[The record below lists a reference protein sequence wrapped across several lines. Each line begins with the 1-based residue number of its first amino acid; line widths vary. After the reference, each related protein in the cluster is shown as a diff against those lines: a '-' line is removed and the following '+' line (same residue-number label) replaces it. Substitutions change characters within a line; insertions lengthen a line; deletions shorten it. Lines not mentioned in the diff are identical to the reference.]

1 MIATS
6 QPRQRSQQ
14 FPVLATKLLAPPA
27 RPDTIA
33 RPALD
38 QRLSEGLTGRLVL
51 VSAPPGFGKTTAVI
65 NWYQSAANEGWQ
77 LGWVA
82 LDPGDNDLSRFLTY
96 LAHGFKV
103 LGPDFGDDALAM
115 LESTQRVDWQVPVT
129 ILLNELELRADPVI
143 LVLDDYHEIHEPE
156 IHDALSYLV
165 EHLPVN
171 AHVIVT
177 ARAAP
182 PLSLPLLRAR
192 RELTEIG
199 VDQLRFTTGEA
210 AAFLNDIMGL
220 DLGPEQIEE
229 LERRT
234 EGWIAGLL
242 LAALSVDELTDS
254 SDLLGAFGGEHHFVF
269 DYLAEEVL
277 NRQPADV
284 QHFLLNTSI
293 LDQLSAELCDAV
305 TGAGNSRETLTRLE
319 DANLFLVRLDQSRN
333 WYRYHHLFGEFLAS
347 RYRRDDPEAWRDAQ
361 LRAAEAYASQRLW
374 HQAIDHALNAGDD
387 ERAATYII
395 ETGMRT
401 VNVGRSATIRR
412 WFARLPETVVEQHRE
427 LVILRLWTLL
437 MDRDYG
443 ELSRRLDAFKASV
456 SELTPYEL
464 ADVQAL
470 RVSLAVLTGDLDGAV
485 ARGEEALPSLPADD
499 TFCRSMVL
507 VHLGT
512 AYRMRGELERAVE
525 LLTEGVELCQQVG
538 NAPAWLVASSQR
550 AIAWMTLGDLR
561 LAHDA
566 FREAIEYES
575 KLGLTQLGFAIAS
588 HLGLAEILREW
599 NQLDEADAVL
609 SPALDVLERL
619 DDREQF
625 GTKLYGLIIQMRLR
639 MGQGDLD
646 RALDVAERA
655 MSEARNARLS
665 DWEFERADAF
675 RVRILLALG
684 RLDEAYRWADDVP
697 PATPPLHFTREIA
710 YQTLARIDLARG
722 RVEQARQLI
731 EQARELAHDGH
742 LRRRLIELDVLATL
756 ALVDTGEIEQARA
769 ILSQT
774 LEMAEPDSYCR
785 VFADDGPELLPLLE
799 ELQRN
804 PPTSPGWSPGFLAQ
818 IVEACGQ
825 TSFAVGTP
833 APESPA
839 SLDDLLTS
847 RELEVLELLAEGLSN
862 QEVADR
868 LFVSVGTVKR
878 HTHNIYGK
886 LDVNSRTQ
894 AIVRGQELRLLR

>member
-33 RPALD
+33 RPVLD
-38 QRLSEGLTGRLVL
+38 QRLSDGLTGRLVL
-51 VSAPPGFGKTTAVI
+51 ISAPPGFGKTTAVI
-65 NWYQSAANEGWQ
+65 NWYQSAAEQGWQ

-96 LAHGFKV
+96 LVHGFKV

-129 ILLNELELRADPVI
+129 ILLNELEHRAEPVI

-156 IHDALSYLV
+156 IHNALSYLV
-165 EHLPVN
+165 EHLPAS
-171 AHVIVT
+171 AHVIIT
-177 ARAAP
+177 ARADP

-192 RELTEIG
+192 RDLTEIG
-199 VDQLRFTTGEA
+199 VDQLRFTIGEA

-220 DLGPEQIEE
+220 DLGSDQVEE

-254 SDLLGAFGGEHHFVF
+254 GDLLGAFGGEHHFVF

-277 NRQPADV
+277 NRQPEDL

-305 TGAGNSRETLTRLE
+305 TGAGNGRETLTRLE

-347 RYRRDDPEAWRDAQ
+347 RYRRDDPDGWRVAQ
-361 LRAAEAYASQRLW
+361 LRAAEAYANQRLW
-374 HQAIDHALNAGDD
+374 HQAIDHALNAGDF
-387 ERAATYII
+387 ERSATYIV

-401 VNVGRSATIRR
+401 VNVGRSATLRR
-412 WFARLPETVVEQHRE
+412 WFSQFPESVVEQHRE

-437 MDRDYG
+437 MDRDYR
-443 ELSRRLDAFKASV
+443 ELSRRLETFKAAASA
-456 SELTPYEL
+456 LTPHEL

-485 ARGEEALPSLPADD
+485 TQGEEALPSLPVDD
-499 TFCRSMVL
+499 TFCRSMVI

-525 LLTEGVELCQQVG
+525 LLSEGVELCREVG

-575 KLGLTQLGFAIAS
+575 KLGLTHLGFAIAS

-599 NQLDEADAVL
+599 NRLDEADAIL
-609 SPALDVLERL
+609 GPTLDVLERL

-625 GTKLYGLIIQMRLR
+625 GTKLYGLIILIRLR

-646 RALDVAERA
+646 QALDVAERA
-655 MSEARNARLS
+655 MSEARSARLS

-684 RLDEAYRWADDVP
+684 RLDEAYAWADEAP
-697 PATPPLHFTREIA
+697 EPTPPLHFTREIA
-710 YQTLARIDLARG
+710 YQTLVRTDLARG
-722 RVEQARQLI
+722 RADEARKLI
-731 EQARELAHDGH
+731 EQARELASSGH
-742 LRRRLIELDVLATL
+742 LRRRLIELDVLASL
-756 ALVDTGEIEQARA
+756 ALIDAGEIQEAQA
-769 ILSQT
+769 ILSQA
-774 LEMAEPDSYCR
+774 LELAEPDGYCR

-799 ELQRN
+799 DLQRN
-804 PPTSPGWSPGFLAQ
+804 PPAAAGWSTGFLEQ
-818 IVEACGQ
+818 IIEASGQ
-825 TSFAVGTP
+825 APPIEAAPVTEPP
-833 APESPA
+833 AG
-839 SLDDLLTS
+839 LTGLLTS